1 MLRCQISEIIERL
14 RSESDVPFICITKI
28 GFFEKAQLKTGYI
41 FVNKYYSK
49 LPFQLEHHITQS
61 HAAASYTYPFKS
73 ISLISCLP

>member
-14 RSESDVPFICITKI
+14 RSESVICITKI